1 MNTNK
6 KTMIEDLER
15 GLYDI
20 KDNFDYSYKTETGL
34 TPEIILQISE
44 QKNEPVWM
52 TEFRLKSLQ
61 IYHELDVPP
70 WGPDISELDI
80 NNIVTYVKP
89 KTDLN
94 NTWEEVPDDI
104 KNTFTRLGIL
114 EENINHWQE

>member
-1 MNTNK
+1 MRQLDLNTNK

-44 QKNEPVWM
+44 QKNEPAWM

-61 IYHELDVPP
+61 IYHE
-70 WGPDISELDI
+70 
-80 NNIVTYVKP
+80 
-89 KTDLN
+89 
-94 NTWEEVPDDI
+94 
-104 KNTFTRLGIL
+104 
-114 EENINHWQE
+114 